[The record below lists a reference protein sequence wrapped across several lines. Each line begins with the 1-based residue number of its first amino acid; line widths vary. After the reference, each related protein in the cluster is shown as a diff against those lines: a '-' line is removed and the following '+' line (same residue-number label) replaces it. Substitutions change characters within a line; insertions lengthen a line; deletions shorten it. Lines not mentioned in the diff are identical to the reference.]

1 MASGQLRLIETA
13 GHFKG
18 LEPFVKKFKAAGAF
32 VIHKC
37 VAVRHAKS
45 AERLGVDMISM
56 DGFDCAGHPGEEDI
70 GNWVLF
76 PKVRIVT
83 EDKNLST
90 NLSISRRPEN

>member
-1 MASGQLRLIETA
+1 MLKNFIRF
-13 GHFKG
+13 FKSKG
-18 LEPFVKKFKAAGAF
+18 CM

-56 DGFDCAGHPGEEDI
+56 DGFDCAGHPGEADI

-76 PKVRIVT
+76 PKVTIPPSHYV
-83 EDKNLST
+83 
-90 NLSISRRPEN
+90 